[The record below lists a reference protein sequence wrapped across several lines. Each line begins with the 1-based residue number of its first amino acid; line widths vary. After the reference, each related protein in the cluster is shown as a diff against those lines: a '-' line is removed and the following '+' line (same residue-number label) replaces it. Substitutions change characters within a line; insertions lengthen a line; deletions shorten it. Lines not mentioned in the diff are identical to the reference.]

1 MPRGFML
8 KHNIS
13 NIRKGIMI
21 KIKKLKDISGQDLD
35 KLFNRFGQDLS
46 DILRDTVIPIINDVR
61 ENGDLAVLKYTE
73 KFDRVKLDTLLATKE
88 EIEDGYRKADP
99 DQLNAFMNAKVNI
112 EEFHIHQRREMIN
125 YSRSDGT
132 NLGIMYQPIEKA
144 ALYVP
149 GGKASYPSSV
159 LMSVIPA
166 IIAGTKNIT
175 LISPPDEHG
184 RIPDIILG
192 ICRIL
197 GISKILKAGGAQA
210 IAAAGLGTESVA
222 KTDIIAGPGNIYV
235 TAAKAHLFSLGAI
248 QIDSMAGPSEVL
260 IIADENANPEWIAYD
275 LLSQAEHDEM
285 AIPLLVTTSA
295 SIAQKVKEEII
306 KDIDSGKGRTQ
317 IKKKSIQDNGL
328 IILAETIDQAIE
340 FSNSYAPEHMEFMVT
355 DPMDYLENIRN
366 VGSLFLGN
374 YSPVAVGDY
383 YSGTNHILPT
393 GGACRFASGLS
404 VDTFLRRTSFQ
415 YLTKEALEIA
425 RKPVNL
431 MSKAEGFDDKHGGS
445 VEIRFK

>member
-1 MPRGFML
+1 
-8 KHNIS
+8 
-13 NIRKGIMI
+13 MI
-21 KIKKLKDISGQDLD
+21 KIKKLKDISAQELD
-35 KLFNRFGQDLS
+35 KLFYRFGSDLT
-46 DILRDTVIPIINDVR
+46 DLLRDTVIPIINDVR

-73 KFDRVKLDTLLATKE
+73 KFDHVKPDTLLATE
-88 EIEDGYRKADP
+88 QEIEDGYRNVNP

-112 EEFHIHQRREMIN
+112 EEFHIHQKREMIN
-125 YSRSDGT
+125 YTRCDGT
-132 NLGIMYQPIEKA
+132 NMGVIYQPIEKA

-149 GGKASYPSSV
+149 GGKAPYPSSV
-159 LMSVIPA
+159 LMAAIPA
-166 IIAGTKNIT
+166 IIAGTEDIT
-175 LISPPDEHG
+175 LITPPGENG
-184 RIPDIILG
+184 RVPDIILAV
-192 ICRIL
+192 CRIL
-197 GISKILKAGGAQA
+197 GIRKILKAGGAQA

-222 KTDIIAGPGNIYV
+222 KADIIAGPGNIYV
-235 TAAKAHLFSLGAI
+235 TAAKAHLFSLGAV

-260 IIADENANPEWIAYD
+260 IIADENANPEWVAYD

-295 SIAQKVKEEII
+295 SIAEKVKEEII
-306 KDIDSGKGRTQ
+306 KDINSGKGRSR

-328 IILAETIDQAIE
+328 IILTDTIEQAIE
-340 FSNSYAPEHMEFMVT
+340 FSNSYAPEHMEFMAA
-355 DPMDYLENIRN
+355 DPFKYLNNIKN

-404 VDTFLRRTSFQ
+404 VDTFLRRTTFQ